1 MYSIPDL
8 ETFVAVARCG
18 GVTSAAREQ
27 GISAA
32 TVSHRLGKLEAALS
46 MKLFNRDSRSV
57 SLSEE
62 GQVFFSRIEVI
73 LEDLRQAEYA
83 ASGNQSQ
90 LRGHLKVT
98 MSPWILSR
106 FIFPRL
112 AKFRQQHPELTV
124 EFLAVDR
131 FVSLAEEA
139 QDCAIRVG
147 RLPDSALKFKKLC
160 DNERIIC
167 ATPHYLR
174 EHGHPKNLHELRE
187 AQWVCLP
194 WQTRFDVAEQG
205 AKLQELKVRRHLL
218 VSSSDML
225 SAAANNG
232 LGLVARSRLA
242 VQHELDTGQLLEVMP
257 GTLRNAEAPISFVY
271 APHTN
276 TSLKTKAF
284 AQLAQ
289 DAFIQYPH

>member
-8 ETFVAVARCG
+8 ESFVAVARCG
-18 GVTSAAREQ
+18 GVTAAAREQ

-32 TVSHRLGKLEAALS
+32 TVSHRLGKLETALS
-46 MKLFNRDSRSV
+46 MKLFHRNSRSV
-57 SLSEE
+57 SLSDE
-62 GQVFFSRIEVI
+62 GQVFFSRVEVI

-83 ASGNQSQ
+83 ASGGQSE

-98 MSPWILSR
+98 LSPWILSR
-106 FIFPRL
+106 FILPAL
-112 AKFRQQHPELTV
+112 GEFRQKHPELSV

-131 FVSLAEEA
+131 FVSLVEEA

-147 RLPDSALKFKKLC
+147 QLPDSAMKHKKLC

-167 ATPHYLR
+167 ATPCFLR
-174 EHGHPKNLHELRE
+174 RHGQPQSIAELRE

-194 WQTRFDVAEQG
+194 WQTKFEVKEANG
-205 AKLQELKVRRHLL
+205 KVVEIKASRHVM

-225 SAAANNG
+225 SASARNG
-232 LGLVARSRLA
+232 LGLIARSRLA
-242 VQHELDTGQLLEVMP
+242 VQPELDSGELVEVMP
-257 GTLRNAEAPISFVY
+257 GTLHNAEAPISFVY
-271 APHTN
+271 APHAN

-284 AQLAQ
+284 AQFAQ
-289 DAFIQYPH
+289 EAIGGDS

>member
-8 ETFVAVARCG
+8 ESFVAVARCG
-18 GVTSAAREQ
+18 GVTAAAREQ
-27 GISAA
+27 GIAAA

-46 MKLFNRDSRSV
+46 MKLFHRNSRSV
-57 SLSEE
+57 SLTEE
-62 GQVFFSRIEVI
+62 GQIFFSRVEVI
-73 LEDLRQAEYA
+73 LEDLRQAEYL
-83 ASGNQSQ
+83 ASGGQSQ

-98 MSPWILSR
+98 LSPWILSR
-106 FIFPRL
+106 FILPVL
-112 AKFRQQHPELTV
+112 GGFREQHPELSV

-131 FVSLAEEA
+131 FVSLVEEA

-147 RLPDSALKFKKLC
+147 QLPDSAMKFKKLC

-167 ATPHYLR
+167 ATPHFLKQHGQPQSIADLR
-174 EHGHPKNLHELRE
+174 D

-194 WQTRFDVAEQG
+194 WQTKFEVSEPKGKALEI
-205 AKLQELKVRRHLL
+205 KVNRHVM

-225 SAAANNG
+225 SEAARNG
-232 LGLVARSRLA
+232 LGLIARSRMA
-242 VQHELDTGQLLEVMP
+242 VQPELDSGHLVEVMS
-257 GTLRNAEAPISFVY
+257 GTLHNATAPISFVY
-271 APHTN
+271 APHAN

-289 DAFIQYPH
+289 EAIG